1 MEYNF
6 REIEKKW
13 QKRWVEN
20 KTYQVTE
27 DETKKKFYVLNM
39 FPYPSGAGLHVG
51 HPLGYIASDIYAR
64 YKRLQGFNVLNP
76 MGYDAYGL
84 PAEQYAIQTGQH
96 PAITTVNNINRYR
109 EQLDKIGFSFD
120 WNREI
125 RTCEPEY
132 YHWTQW
138 AFQKMFNSYYCNDE
152 KQARPIQELIEAFS
166 QTGTEG
172 INVACS
178 EELSFTAAEWNA
190 KSEKEQQEILMN
202 YRIAYLGETM
212 VNWCPQL
219 GTVLANDEV
228 VDGVSE
234 RGGFPVIQKKMRQ
247 WCLRVS
253 AYAQRLLDVLD
264 TLIDKLSRL
273 QNVPIL
279 QPLRQIQELLN
290 RIDAQPVGTT
300 LPLYDEILSIVKNI
314 GVGYEPKYLFQTDM
328 FKPVHRAQVDEKT
341 VSRIVRLIDFLAK
354 ITPPNEHPTLQN
366 FIQAFQSRYEEAEVP
381 LAVALDGELGLGYP
395 VSSGS
400 GDVNPLINDLVFPGR
415 YSNAVTVTQTPADR
429 ILFEKYI
436 ENARKGGHVV
446 LLEDKDFEKLDYK
459 HQFPDTIA
467 VMCSLLDNDLINI
480 KSIGGVCAANLLGR
494 FCHIDESI
502 MALVKEIAD
511 FEQRQTPDVIFA
523 EISHLPESRIGN
535 IASRPVFREH
545 TLHYLSNCEHDGTDI
560 PISDLMLS
568 IRQGRLFLRS
578 KKYDKE
584 VVPRLT
590 CAHNYSMSPIPIY
603 RFLCDLQ
610 HQRITGG
617 LSCGWSGLLAA
628 YDYLPRIQ
636 YKDIILSRELWR
648 IKQEEV
654 EGMDKLSDSELSVRF
669 REFLQKRQMPTEVV
683 IPDSDNELYLNL
695 EDTQCQRLL
704 LEEIAKRKQIV
715 LEEFLFRNDSGIV
728 RRGKDRFTNE
738 VIFAFHKNEQ
748 HDTEKVHTR

>member
-1 MEYNF
+1 MKPTFTPFPDFVFRTPLFPLDAPAEDTTLSPEF
-6 REIEKKW
+6 REALYLASPELYEGCVSKDRKKQTKFERSVLKYRHRAMTRCTPFGLFAGCSTGKIANSTLIE
-13 QKRWVEN
+13 
-20 KTYQVTE
+20 
-27 DETKKKFYVLNM
+27 
-39 FPYPSGAGLHVG
+39 
-51 HPLGYIASDIYAR
+51 
-64 YKRLQGFNVLNP
+64 
-76 MGYDAYGL
+76 L
-84 PAEQYAIQTGQH
+84 PATTDNKRRTRLDMQYLCALIQEIERD
-96 PAITTVNNINRYR
+96 PNVR
-109 EQLDKIGFSFD
+109 EQLVYYPNDSLYEIGGKYRYVEYHYKKSQ
-120 WNREI
+120 RQHTVASLEI
-125 RTCEPEY
+125 
-132 YHWTQW
+132 
-138 AFQKMFNSYYCNDE
+138 DE
-152 KQARPIQELIEAFS
+152 ALA
-166 QTGTEG
+166 TLL
-172 INVACS
+172 N
-178 EELSFTAAEWNA
+178 TAADGATIEQLVQA
-190 KSEKEQQEILMN
+190 LVDDEITTEQAHEYVIETIASQVLKSELDPCVV
-202 YRIAYLGETM
+202 GE
-212 VNWCPQL
+212 
-219 GTVLANDEV
+219 
-228 VDGVSE
+228 
-234 RGGFPVIQKKMRQ
+234 
-247 WCLRVS
+247 
-253 AYAQRLLDVLD
+253 DVLD

-273 QNVPIL
+273 QNVPLL

-290 RIDAQPVGTT
+290 RIDAQPIGTT

-415 YSNAVTVTQTPADR
+415 YSNTVTVTQTPADR

-436 ENARKGGHVV
+436 ENARKEGHVV

-480 KSIGGVCAANLLGR
+480 KSVGGVCAANLLGR

-545 TLHYLSNCEHDGTDI
+545 TLHYLSNYEHDGTDI

-617 LSCGWSGLLAA
+617 LSCGWSGLLAT

-636 YKDIILSRELWR
+636 YKNIILSRELWR

-654 EGMDKLSDSELSVRF
+654 EGRDKLSDSELSVRF
-669 REFLQKRQMPTEVV
+669 RELLQKRQMPTEVV

>member
-1 MEYNF
+1 MKPTFAPFPDFVFRTPLFPLDAPAEDTTLSPEF
-6 REIEKKW
+6 REALYLASPELYEGCVSKDRKKQTKFERSVLKYRHRAMTRCTPFGLFAGCSTGKIANSTLIE
-13 QKRWVEN
+13 
-20 KTYQVTE
+20 
-27 DETKKKFYVLNM
+27 
-39 FPYPSGAGLHVG
+39 
-51 HPLGYIASDIYAR
+51 
-64 YKRLQGFNVLNP
+64 
-76 MGYDAYGL
+76 L
-84 PAEQYAIQTGQH
+84 PATTDNKRRTRLDMQYLCALIQEIERD
-96 PAITTVNNINRYR
+96 PNVR
-109 EQLDKIGFSFD
+109 EQLVYYPNDSLYEIGGKYRYVEYHYKKSQ
-120 WNREI
+120 RQHTVASLEI
-125 RTCEPEY
+125 
-132 YHWTQW
+132 
-138 AFQKMFNSYYCNDE
+138 DE
-152 KQARPIQELIEAFS
+152 ALA
-166 QTGTEG
+166 TLL
-172 INVACS
+172 N
-178 EELSFTAAEWNA
+178 TAADGATIEQLVQA
-190 KSEKEQQEILMN
+190 LVDDEITTEQAHEYVIETIASQVLKSELDPCVV
-202 YRIAYLGETM
+202 GE
-212 VNWCPQL
+212 
-219 GTVLANDEV
+219 
-228 VDGVSE
+228 
-234 RGGFPVIQKKMRQ
+234 
-247 WCLRVS
+247 
-253 AYAQRLLDVLD
+253 DVLD

-273 QNVPIL
+273 QNVPLL

-290 RIDAQPVGTT
+290 RIDAQPIGTT

-415 YSNAVTVTQTPADR
+415 YSNTVTVTQTPADR

-436 ENARKGGHVV
+436 ENARKEGHVV

-480 KSIGGVCAANLLGR
+480 KSVGGVCAANLLGR

-545 TLHYLSNCEHDGTDI
+545 TLHYLSNYEHDGTDI

-617 LSCGWSGLLAA
+617 LSCGWSGLLAT

-636 YKDIILSRELWR
+636 YKNIILSRELWR

-669 REFLQKRQMPTEVV
+669 RELLQKRQMPTEVV

>member
-1 MEYNF
+1 MKPTFTPFPDFVFRTPLFPLDAPAEDTTLSPEF
-6 REIEKKW
+6 REALYLASPELYEGCVSKDRKKQTKFERSVLKYRHRAMTRCTPFGLFAGCSTGKIANSTLIE
-13 QKRWVEN
+13 
-20 KTYQVTE
+20 
-27 DETKKKFYVLNM
+27 
-39 FPYPSGAGLHVG
+39 
-51 HPLGYIASDIYAR
+51 
-64 YKRLQGFNVLNP
+64 
-76 MGYDAYGL
+76 L
-84 PAEQYAIQTGQH
+84 PATTDNKRRTRLDMQYLCALIQEIERD
-96 PAITTVNNINRYR
+96 PNVR
-109 EQLDKIGFSFD
+109 EQLVYYPNDSLYEIGGKYRYVEYHYKKSQ
-120 WNREI
+120 RQHTVASLEI
-125 RTCEPEY
+125 
-132 YHWTQW
+132 
-138 AFQKMFNSYYCNDE
+138 DE
-152 KQARPIQELIEAFS
+152 ALA
-166 QTGTEG
+166 TLL
-172 INVACS
+172 N
-178 EELSFTAAEWNA
+178 TAADGATIEQLVQA
-190 KSEKEQQEILMN
+190 LVDDEITTEQAHEYVIETIASQVLKSELDPCVV
-202 YRIAYLGETM
+202 GE
-212 VNWCPQL
+212 
-219 GTVLANDEV
+219 
-228 VDGVSE
+228 
-234 RGGFPVIQKKMRQ
+234 
-247 WCLRVS
+247 
-253 AYAQRLLDVLD
+253 DVLD

-273 QNVPIL
+273 QNAPLL

-290 RIDAQPVGTT
+290 RIDAQPIGTT

-415 YSNAVTVTQTPADR
+415 YSNTVTVTQTPADR

-436 ENARKGGHVV
+436 ENARKEGHVV

-480 KSIGGVCAANLLGR
+480 KSVGGVCAANLLGR

-545 TLHYLSNCEHDGTDI
+545 TLHYLSNYEHDGTDI

-617 LSCGWSGLLAA
+617 LSCGWSGLLAT

-636 YKDIILSRELWR
+636 YKNIILSRELWR

-669 REFLQKRQMPTEVV
+669 RELLQKRQMPTEVV

>member
-1 MEYNF
+1 MKPTFIPFPDFVFRTPLFPLDAPAEDTTLSPEF
-6 REIEKKW
+6 REALYLASPELYEGCVSKDRKKQTKFERSVLKYRHRAMTRCTPFGLFAGCSTGKIANSTLIE
-13 QKRWVEN
+13 
-20 KTYQVTE
+20 
-27 DETKKKFYVLNM
+27 
-39 FPYPSGAGLHVG
+39 
-51 HPLGYIASDIYAR
+51 
-64 YKRLQGFNVLNP
+64 
-76 MGYDAYGL
+76 L
-84 PAEQYAIQTGQH
+84 PATTDNKRRTRLDMQYLCALIQEIERD
-96 PAITTVNNINRYR
+96 PNVR
-109 EQLDKIGFSFD
+109 EQLVYYPNDSLYEIGGKYRYVEYHYKKSQ
-120 WNREI
+120 RQHTVASLEI
-125 RTCEPEY
+125 
-132 YHWTQW
+132 
-138 AFQKMFNSYYCNDE
+138 DE
-152 KQARPIQELIEAFS
+152 ALA
-166 QTGTEG
+166 TLL
-172 INVACS
+172 N
-178 EELSFTAAEWNA
+178 TAADGATIEQLVQA
-190 KSEKEQQEILMN
+190 LVDDEITTEQAHEYVIETIASQVLKSELDPCVV
-202 YRIAYLGETM
+202 GE
-212 VNWCPQL
+212 
-219 GTVLANDEV
+219 
-228 VDGVSE
+228 
-234 RGGFPVIQKKMRQ
+234 
-247 WCLRVS
+247 
-253 AYAQRLLDVLD
+253 DVLD

-273 QNVPIL
+273 QNVPLL

-290 RIDAQPVGTT
+290 RIDAQPIGTT

-415 YSNAVTVTQTPADR
+415 YSNTVTVTQTPADR

-436 ENARKGGHVV
+436 ENARKEGHVV

-480 KSIGGVCAANLLGR
+480 KSVGGVCAANLLGR

-545 TLHYLSNCEHDGTDI
+545 TLHYLSNYEHDGTDI

-617 LSCGWSGLLAA
+617 LSCGWSGLLAT

-636 YKDIILSRELWR
+636 YKNIILSRELWR

-669 REFLQKRQMPTEVV
+669 RELLQKRQMPTEVV

>member
-1 MEYNF
+1 MKPTFTPFPDFVFRTPLFPLDAPAEDTTLSPEF
-6 REIEKKW
+6 REALYLASPELYEGCVSKDRKKQTKFERSVLKYRHRAMTRCTPFGLFAGCSTGKIANSTLIE
-13 QKRWVEN
+13 
-20 KTYQVTE
+20 
-27 DETKKKFYVLNM
+27 
-39 FPYPSGAGLHVG
+39 
-51 HPLGYIASDIYAR
+51 
-64 YKRLQGFNVLNP
+64 
-76 MGYDAYGL
+76 L
-84 PAEQYAIQTGQH
+84 PATTDNKRRTRLDMQYLCALIQEIERD
-96 PAITTVNNINRYR
+96 PNVR
-109 EQLDKIGFSFD
+109 EQLVYYPNDSLYEIGGKYRYVEYHYKKSQ
-120 WNREI
+120 RQHTVASLEI
-125 RTCEPEY
+125 
-132 YHWTQW
+132 
-138 AFQKMFNSYYCNDE
+138 DE
-152 KQARPIQELIEAFS
+152 ALA
-166 QTGTEG
+166 TLL
-172 INVACS
+172 N
-178 EELSFTAAEWNA
+178 TAADGATIEQLVQA
-190 KSEKEQQEILMN
+190 LVDDEITTEQAHEYVIETIASQVLKSELDPCVV
-202 YRIAYLGETM
+202 GE
-212 VNWCPQL
+212 
-219 GTVLANDEV
+219 
-228 VDGVSE
+228 
-234 RGGFPVIQKKMRQ
+234 
-247 WCLRVS
+247 
-253 AYAQRLLDVLD
+253 DVLD

-273 QNVPIL
+273 QNVPLL

-290 RIDAQPVGTT
+290 RIDAQPIGTT

-328 FKPVHRAQVDEKT
+328 FKPMHRAQVDEKT

-415 YSNAVTVTQTPADR
+415 YSNTVTVTQTPADR

-436 ENARKGGHVV
+436 ENARKEGHVV

-480 KSIGGVCAANLLGR
+480 KSVGGVCAANLLGR

-545 TLHYLSNCEHDGTDI
+545 TLHYLSNYEHDGTDI

-617 LSCGWSGLLAA
+617 LSCGWSGLLAT

-636 YKDIILSRELWR
+636 YKNIILSRELWR

-669 REFLQKRQMPTEVV
+669 RELLQKRQMPTEVV

>member
-1 MEYNF
+1 MKPTFTPFPDFVFRTPLFPLDAPAEDTTLSPEF
-6 REIEKKW
+6 REALYLASPELYEGCVSKDRKKQTKFERSVLKYRHRAMTRCTPFGLFAGCSTGKIANSTLIE
-13 QKRWVEN
+13 
-20 KTYQVTE
+20 
-27 DETKKKFYVLNM
+27 
-39 FPYPSGAGLHVG
+39 
-51 HPLGYIASDIYAR
+51 
-64 YKRLQGFNVLNP
+64 
-76 MGYDAYGL
+76 L
-84 PAEQYAIQTGQH
+84 PATTDNKRRTRLDMQYLCALIQEIERD
-96 PAITTVNNINRYR
+96 PNVR
-109 EQLDKIGFSFD
+109 EQLVYYPNDSLYEIGGKYRYVEYHYKKSQ
-120 WNREI
+120 RQHTVASLEI
-125 RTCEPEY
+125 
-132 YHWTQW
+132 
-138 AFQKMFNSYYCNDE
+138 DE
-152 KQARPIQELIEAFS
+152 ALA
-166 QTGTEG
+166 TLL
-172 INVACS
+172 N
-178 EELSFTAAEWNA
+178 TAADGATIEQLVQA
-190 KSEKEQQEILMN
+190 LVDDEITTEQAHEYVIETIASQVLKSELDPCVV
-202 YRIAYLGETM
+202 GE
-212 VNWCPQL
+212 
-219 GTVLANDEV
+219 
-228 VDGVSE
+228 
-234 RGGFPVIQKKMRQ
+234 
-247 WCLRVS
+247 
-253 AYAQRLLDVLD
+253 DVLD

-273 QNVPIL
+273 QNVPLL

-290 RIDAQPVGTT
+290 RIDAQPIGTT

-415 YSNAVTVTQTPADR
+415 YSNTVTVTQTPADR

-436 ENARKGGHVV
+436 ESARKEGHVV

-480 KSIGGVCAANLLGR
+480 KSVGGVCAANLLGR

-545 TLHYLSNCEHDGTDI
+545 TLHYLSNYEHDGTDI

-617 LSCGWSGLLAA
+617 LSCGWSGLLAT

-636 YKDIILSRELWR
+636 YKNIILSRELWR

-669 REFLQKRQMPTEVV
+669 RELLQKRQMPTEVV

>member
-1 MEYNF
+1 MKPTFTPFPDFVFRTPLFPLDAPAEDTTLSPEF
-6 REIEKKW
+6 REALYLASPELYEGCVSKDRKKQTKFERSVLKYRHRAMTRCTPFGLFAGCSTGKIANNTLIE
-13 QKRWVEN
+13 
-20 KTYQVTE
+20 
-27 DETKKKFYVLNM
+27 
-39 FPYPSGAGLHVG
+39 
-51 HPLGYIASDIYAR
+51 
-64 YKRLQGFNVLNP
+64 
-76 MGYDAYGL
+76 L
-84 PAEQYAIQTGQH
+84 PATTDNKRRTRLDMQYLCALIQEIERD
-96 PAITTVNNINRYR
+96 PNVR
-109 EQLDKIGFSFD
+109 EQLVYYPNDSLYEIGGKYRYVEYHYKKSQ
-120 WNREI
+120 RQHTVASLEI
-125 RTCEPEY
+125 
-132 YHWTQW
+132 
-138 AFQKMFNSYYCNDE
+138 DE
-152 KQARPIQELIEAFS
+152 ALA
-166 QTGTEG
+166 TLL
-172 INVACS
+172 N
-178 EELSFTAAEWNA
+178 TAADGATIEQLVQA
-190 KSEKEQQEILMN
+190 LVDDEITTEQAHEYVIETIASQVLKSELDPCVV
-202 YRIAYLGETM
+202 GE
-212 VNWCPQL
+212 
-219 GTVLANDEV
+219 
-228 VDGVSE
+228 
-234 RGGFPVIQKKMRQ
+234 
-247 WCLRVS
+247 
-253 AYAQRLLDVLD
+253 DVLD

-273 QNVPIL
+273 QNVPLL

-290 RIDAQPVGTT
+290 RIDAQPIGTT

-415 YSNAVTVTQTPADR
+415 YSNTVTVTQTPADR

-436 ENARKGGHVV
+436 ENARKEGHVV

-480 KSIGGVCAANLLGR
+480 KSVGGVCAANLLGR

-545 TLHYLSNCEHDGTDI
+545 TLHYLSNYEHDGTDI

-617 LSCGWSGLLAA
+617 LSCGWSGLLAT

-636 YKDIILSRELWR
+636 YKNIILSRELWR

-669 REFLQKRQMPTEVV
+669 RELLQKRQMPTEVV

>member
-1 MEYNF
+1 MKPTFTPFPDFVFRTPLFPLDAPAEDTTLSPEF
-6 REIEKKW
+6 REALYLASPELYEGCVSKDRKKQTKFERSVLKYRHRAMTRCTPFGLFAGCSTGKIANSTLIE
-13 QKRWVEN
+13 
-20 KTYQVTE
+20 
-27 DETKKKFYVLNM
+27 
-39 FPYPSGAGLHVG
+39 
-51 HPLGYIASDIYAR
+51 
-64 YKRLQGFNVLNP
+64 
-76 MGYDAYGL
+76 L
-84 PAEQYAIQTGQH
+84 PATTDNKRRTRLDMQYLCALIQEIERD
-96 PAITTVNNINRYR
+96 PNVR
-109 EQLDKIGFSFD
+109 EQLVYYPNDSLYEIGGKYRYVEYHYKKSQ
-120 WNREI
+120 RQHTVASLEI
-125 RTCEPEY
+125 
-132 YHWTQW
+132 
-138 AFQKMFNSYYCNDE
+138 DE
-152 KQARPIQELIEAFS
+152 ALA
-166 QTGTEG
+166 TLL
-172 INVACS
+172 N
-178 EELSFTAAEWNA
+178 TAADGATIEQLVQA
-190 KSEKEQQEILMN
+190 LVDDEITTEQAHEYVIETIASQVLKSELDPCVV
-202 YRIAYLGETM
+202 GE
-212 VNWCPQL
+212 
-219 GTVLANDEV
+219 
-228 VDGVSE
+228 
-234 RGGFPVIQKKMRQ
+234 
-247 WCLRVS
+247 
-253 AYAQRLLDVLD
+253 DVLD

-273 QNVPIL
+273 QNVPLL

-290 RIDAQPVGTT
+290 RIDAQPIGMT

-415 YSNAVTVTQTPADR
+415 YSNTVTVTQTPADR

-436 ENARKGGHVV
+436 ENARKEGHVV

-480 KSIGGVCAANLLGR
+480 KSVGGVCAANLLGR

-545 TLHYLSNCEHDGTDI
+545 TLHYLSNYEHDGTDI

-617 LSCGWSGLLAA
+617 LSCGWSGLLAT

-636 YKDIILSRELWR
+636 YKNIILSRELWR

-669 REFLQKRQMPTEVV
+669 RELLQKRQMPTEVV

>member
-1 MEYNF
+1 MKPTFIPFPDFVFRTPLFPLDAPAEDTTLSPEF
-6 REIEKKW
+6 REALYLASPELYEGCVSKDRKKQTKFERSVLKYRHRAMTRCTPFGLFAGCSTGKIADSTSIE
-13 QKRWVEN
+13 
-20 KTYQVTE
+20 
-27 DETKKKFYVLNM
+27 
-39 FPYPSGAGLHVG
+39 
-51 HPLGYIASDIYAR
+51 
-64 YKRLQGFNVLNP
+64 
-76 MGYDAYGL
+76 L
-84 PAEQYAIQTGQH
+84 PATTDSKRRTRLDMQYLCALIQEIERD
-96 PAITTVNNINRYR
+96 PNVR
-109 EQLDKIGFSFD
+109 EQLVYYPNDSLYEIGGKYRYIEYHYKKSQ
-120 WNREI
+120 RQHTVASLEI
-125 RTCEPEY
+125 
-132 YHWTQW
+132 
-138 AFQKMFNSYYCNDE
+138 DE
-152 KQARPIQELIEAFS
+152 ALA
-166 QTGTEG
+166 TLL
-172 INVACS
+172 NVAIDGATIEQLVQALVDDEITTEQAHEYVIETIAS
-178 EELSFTAAEWNA
+178 QVL
-190 KSEKEQQEILMN
+190 KSELDPCVV
-202 YRIAYLGETM
+202 GE
-212 VNWCPQL
+212 
-219 GTVLANDEV
+219 
-228 VDGVSE
+228 
-234 RGGFPVIQKKMRQ
+234 
-247 WCLRVS
+247 
-253 AYAQRLLDVLD
+253 DVLD
-264 TLIDKLSRL
+264 TLIGKLSRL

-328 FKPVHRAQVDEKT
+328 FKPARRAQVDEKT
-341 VSRIVRLIDFLAK
+341 VSRIARLIDFLAK

-400 GDVNPLINDLVFPGR
+400 GDVNPLINDLAFPVQ
-415 YSNAVTVTQTPADR
+415 YSNITTSHQSPADR
-429 ILFEKYI
+429 VLFRKYI

-446 LLEDKDFEKLDYK
+446 LLEDKDFEKLDFK

-511 FEQRQTPDVIFA
+511 FEQRQTPDIIFA

-669 REFLQKRQMPTEVV
+669 REFLQERQMPTEVI
-683 IPDSDNELYLNL
+683 IPDSDNELYLDL

-728 RRGKDRFTNE
+728 HRGKDRFTNE

>member
-1 MEYNF
+1 MKPTFTPFPDFVFRTPLFPLDAPAEDTTLSPEF
-6 REIEKKW
+6 REALYLASPELYEGCVSKDRKKQTKFERSVLKYRHRAMTRCTPFGLFAGCSTGKIANSTLIE
-13 QKRWVEN
+13 
-20 KTYQVTE
+20 
-27 DETKKKFYVLNM
+27 
-39 FPYPSGAGLHVG
+39 
-51 HPLGYIASDIYAR
+51 
-64 YKRLQGFNVLNP
+64 
-76 MGYDAYGL
+76 L
-84 PAEQYAIQTGQH
+84 PATTDNKRRTRLDMQYLCALIQEIERD
-96 PAITTVNNINRYR
+96 PNVR
-109 EQLDKIGFSFD
+109 EQLVYYPNDSLYEIGGKYRYVEYHYKKSQ
-120 WNREI
+120 RQHTVASLEI
-125 RTCEPEY
+125 
-132 YHWTQW
+132 
-138 AFQKMFNSYYCNDE
+138 DE
-152 KQARPIQELIEAFS
+152 ALA
-166 QTGTEG
+166 TLL
-172 INVACS
+172 N
-178 EELSFTAAEWNA
+178 TAADGATIEQLVQA
-190 KSEKEQQEILMN
+190 LVDDEITTEQAHEYVIETIASQVLKSELDPCVV
-202 YRIAYLGETM
+202 GE
-212 VNWCPQL
+212 
-219 GTVLANDEV
+219 
-228 VDGVSE
+228 
-234 RGGFPVIQKKMRQ
+234 
-247 WCLRVS
+247 
-253 AYAQRLLDVLD
+253 DVLD

-415 YSNAVTVTQTPADR
+415 YSNTVTVTQTPADR

-436 ENARKGGHVV
+436 ENARKEGHVV

-545 TLHYLSNCEHDGTDI
+545 TLHYLSNYEHDGTDI

-617 LSCGWSGLLAA
+617 LSCGWSGLLAT

-636 YKDIILSRELWR
+636 YKNIILSRELWR

-669 REFLQKRQMPTEVV
+669 RELLQKRQMPTEVV

>member
-1 MEYNF
+1 MKPTFTPFPDFVFRTPLFPLDAPAEDTTLSPEF
-6 REIEKKW
+6 REALYLASPELYEGCVSKDRKKQTKFERSVLKYRHRAMTRCTPFGLFAGCSTGKIANSTLIE
-13 QKRWVEN
+13 
-20 KTYQVTE
+20 
-27 DETKKKFYVLNM
+27 
-39 FPYPSGAGLHVG
+39 
-51 HPLGYIASDIYAR
+51 
-64 YKRLQGFNVLNP
+64 
-76 MGYDAYGL
+76 L
-84 PAEQYAIQTGQH
+84 PATTDNKRRTRLDMQYLCALIQEIERD
-96 PAITTVNNINRYR
+96 PNVR
-109 EQLDKIGFSFD
+109 EQLVYYPNDSLY
-120 WNREI
+120 EI
-125 RTCEPEY
+125 VGKYRYVEY
-132 YHWTQW
+132 HYKKSQRQHTV
-138 AFQKMFNSYYCNDE
+138 ASLEIDE
-152 KQARPIQELIEAFS
+152 ALA
-166 QTGTEG
+166 TLL
-172 INVACS
+172 N
-178 EELSFTAAEWNA
+178 TAADGATIEQLVQA
-190 KSEKEQQEILMN
+190 LVDDEITTEQAHEYVIETIASQVLKSELDPCVV
-202 YRIAYLGETM
+202 GE
-212 VNWCPQL
+212 
-219 GTVLANDEV
+219 
-228 VDGVSE
+228 
-234 RGGFPVIQKKMRQ
+234 
-247 WCLRVS
+247 
-253 AYAQRLLDVLD
+253 DVLD

-273 QNVPIL
+273 QNVPLL

-290 RIDAQPVGTT
+290 RIDAQPIGTT

-415 YSNAVTVTQTPADR
+415 YSNTVTVTQTPADR

-436 ENARKGGHVV
+436 ENARKEGHVV

-480 KSIGGVCAANLLGR
+480 KSVGGVCAANLLGR

-545 TLHYLSNCEHDGTDI
+545 TLHYLSNYEHDGTDI

-617 LSCGWSGLLAA
+617 LSCGWSGLLAT

-636 YKDIILSRELWR
+636 YKNIILSRELWR

-669 REFLQKRQMPTEVV
+669 RELLQKRQMPTEVV

>member
-1 MEYNF
+1 MKPTFIPFPDFVFRTPLFPLDAPAEDTTLSPEF
-6 REIEKKW
+6 REALYLASPELYEGCVSKDRKKQTKFERSVLKYRHRAMTRCTPFGLFAGCSTGKIADSTSIE
-13 QKRWVEN
+13 
-20 KTYQVTE
+20 
-27 DETKKKFYVLNM
+27 
-39 FPYPSGAGLHVG
+39 
-51 HPLGYIASDIYAR
+51 
-64 YKRLQGFNVLNP
+64 
-76 MGYDAYGL
+76 L
-84 PAEQYAIQTGQH
+84 PATTDSKRRTRLDMQYLCALIQEIERD
-96 PAITTVNNINRYR
+96 PDVR
-109 EQLDKIGFSFD
+109 EQLVYYPNDSLYEIGGKYRYIEYHYKKSQ
-120 WNREI
+120 RQHTVVSLEI
-125 RTCEPEY
+125 
-132 YHWTQW
+132 
-138 AFQKMFNSYYCNDE
+138 DE
-152 KQARPIQELIEAFS
+152 ALA
-166 QTGTEG
+166 TLL
-172 INVACS
+172 NVATDGATIEQLVQALVDDEITTEQAHEYVIETIAS
-178 EELSFTAAEWNA
+178 QVL
-190 KSEKEQQEILMN
+190 KSELDPCVV
-202 YRIAYLGETM
+202 GE
-212 VNWCPQL
+212 
-219 GTVLANDEV
+219 
-228 VDGVSE
+228 
-234 RGGFPVIQKKMRQ
+234 
-247 WCLRVS
+247 
-253 AYAQRLLDVLD
+253 DVLD
-264 TLIDKLSRL
+264 TLIGKLSRL
-273 QNVPIL
+273 QNIPIL
-279 QPLRQIQELLN
+279 QSLRQIQELLN

-300 LPLYDEILSIVKNI
+300 LPLYDEILSIIKNI

-328 FKPVHRAQVDEKT
+328 FKPARRAQVDEKT

-400 GDVNPLINDLVFPGR
+400 GDVNPLINDLAFPVQ
-415 YSNAVTVTQTPADR
+415 YSNITTSHQSPADR
-429 ILFEKYI
+429 VLFRKYI

-446 LLEDKDFEKLDYK
+446 LLEDKDFEKLDFK

-511 FEQRQTPDVIFA
+511 FEQRQTPDIIFA

-669 REFLQKRQMPTEVV
+669 REFLQERQMPTEVI
-683 IPDSDNELYLNL
+683 IPDSDNELYLDL

-728 RRGKDRFTNE
+728 HRGKDRFTNE

>member
-1 MEYNF
+1 MKPTFTPFPDFVFRTPLFPLDAPAEDTTLSPEF
-6 REIEKKW
+6 REALYLASPELYEGCVSKDRKKQTKFERSVLKYRHRAMTRCTPFGLFAGCSTGKIANSTLIE
-13 QKRWVEN
+13 
-20 KTYQVTE
+20 
-27 DETKKKFYVLNM
+27 
-39 FPYPSGAGLHVG
+39 
-51 HPLGYIASDIYAR
+51 
-64 YKRLQGFNVLNP
+64 
-76 MGYDAYGL
+76 L
-84 PAEQYAIQTGQH
+84 PATTDNKRRTRLDMQYLCALIQEIERD
-96 PAITTVNNINRYR
+96 PNVR
-109 EQLDKIGFSFD
+109 EQLVYYPNDSLYEIGGKYRYVEYHYKKSQ
-120 WNREI
+120 RQHTVASLEI
-125 RTCEPEY
+125 
-132 YHWTQW
+132 
-138 AFQKMFNSYYCNDE
+138 DE
-152 KQARPIQELIEAFS
+152 ALA
-166 QTGTEG
+166 TLL
-172 INVACS
+172 N
-178 EELSFTAAEWNA
+178 TAADGATIEQLVQA
-190 KSEKEQQEILMN
+190 LVDDEITTEQAHEYVIETIASQVLKSELDPCVV
-202 YRIAYLGETM
+202 GE
-212 VNWCPQL
+212 
-219 GTVLANDEV
+219 
-228 VDGVSE
+228 
-234 RGGFPVIQKKMRQ
+234 
-247 WCLRVS
+247 
-253 AYAQRLLDVLD
+253 DVLD

-273 QNVPIL
+273 QNVPLL

-290 RIDAQPVGTT
+290 RIDAQPIGTT

-415 YSNAVTVTQTPADR
+415 YSNTVTVTQTPADR

-436 ENARKGGHVV
+436 ENARKEGHVV

-480 KSIGGVCAANLLGR
+480 KSVGGVCAANLLGR

-502 MALVKEIAD
+502 MALVREIAD

-545 TLHYLSNCEHDGTDI
+545 TLHYLSNYEHDGTDI

-617 LSCGWSGLLAA
+617 LSCGWSGLLAT

-636 YKDIILSRELWR
+636 YKNIILSRELWR

-669 REFLQKRQMPTEVV
+669 RELLQKRQMPTEVV

>member
-1 MEYNF
+1 MKPTFTPFPDFVFRTPLFPLDAPAEDTTLSPEF
-6 REIEKKW
+6 REALYLASPELYEGCVSKDRKKQTKFERSVLKYRHRAMTRCTPFGLFAGCSTGKIANSTLIE
-13 QKRWVEN
+13 
-20 KTYQVTE
+20 
-27 DETKKKFYVLNM
+27 
-39 FPYPSGAGLHVG
+39 
-51 HPLGYIASDIYAR
+51 
-64 YKRLQGFNVLNP
+64 
-76 MGYDAYGL
+76 L
-84 PAEQYAIQTGQH
+84 PATTDNKRRTRLDMQYLCALIQEIERD
-96 PAITTVNNINRYR
+96 PNVR
-109 EQLDKIGFSFD
+109 EQLVYYPNDSLYEIGGKYRYVEYHYKKSQ
-120 WNREI
+120 RQHTVASLEI
-125 RTCEPEY
+125 
-132 YHWTQW
+132 
-138 AFQKMFNSYYCNDE
+138 DE
-152 KQARPIQELIEAFS
+152 ALA
-166 QTGTEG
+166 TLL
-172 INVACS
+172 N
-178 EELSFTAAEWNA
+178 TAADGATIEQLVQA
-190 KSEKEQQEILMN
+190 LVDDEITTEQAHEYVIETIASQVLKSELDPCVV
-202 YRIAYLGETM
+202 GE
-212 VNWCPQL
+212 
-219 GTVLANDEV
+219 
-228 VDGVSE
+228 
-234 RGGFPVIQKKMRQ
+234 
-247 WCLRVS
+247 
-253 AYAQRLLDVLD
+253 DVLD

-273 QNVPIL
+273 QNVPLL

-290 RIDAQPVGTT
+290 RIDAQPIGTT

-314 GVGYEPKYLFQTDM
+314 GVGYDPKYLFQTDM

-415 YSNAVTVTQTPADR
+415 YSNTVTVTQTPADR

-436 ENARKGGHVV
+436 ENARKEGHVV

-480 KSIGGVCAANLLGR
+480 KIGR
-494 FCHIDESI
+494 RSMCHIDESI

-545 TLHYLSNCEHDGTDI
+545 TLHYLSNYEHDGTDI

-617 LSCGWSGLLAA
+617 LSCGWSGLLAT

-636 YKDIILSRELWR
+636 YKNIILSRELWR

-669 REFLQKRQMPTEVV
+669 RELLQKRQMPTEVV

>member
-1 MEYNF
+1 MKPTFTPFPDFVFRTPLFPLDAPAEDTTLSPEF
-6 REIEKKW
+6 REALYLASPELYEGCVSKDRKKQTKFERSVLKYRHRAMTRCTPFGLFAGCSTGKIANSTLIE
-13 QKRWVEN
+13 
-20 KTYQVTE
+20 
-27 DETKKKFYVLNM
+27 
-39 FPYPSGAGLHVG
+39 
-51 HPLGYIASDIYAR
+51 
-64 YKRLQGFNVLNP
+64 
-76 MGYDAYGL
+76 L
-84 PAEQYAIQTGQH
+84 PATTDNKRRTRLDMQYLCALIQEIERD
-96 PAITTVNNINRYR
+96 PNVR
-109 EQLDKIGFSFD
+109 EQLVYYPNDSLYEIGGKYRYVEYHYKKSQ
-120 WNREI
+120 RQHTVASLEI
-125 RTCEPEY
+125 
-132 YHWTQW
+132 
-138 AFQKMFNSYYCNDE
+138 DE
-152 KQARPIQELIEAFS
+152 ALA
-166 QTGTEG
+166 TLL
-172 INVACS
+172 N
-178 EELSFTAAEWNA
+178 TAADGATIEQLVQA
-190 KSEKEQQEILMN
+190 LVDDEITTEQAHEYVIETIASQVLKSELDPCVV
-202 YRIAYLGETM
+202 GE
-212 VNWCPQL
+212 
-219 GTVLANDEV
+219 
-228 VDGVSE
+228 
-234 RGGFPVIQKKMRQ
+234 
-247 WCLRVS
+247 
-253 AYAQRLLDVLD
+253 DVLD

-273 QNVPIL
+273 QNVPLL

-290 RIDAQPVGTT
+290 RIDAQPIGTT

-415 YSNAVTVTQTPADR
+415 YSNTVTVTQTPADR

-436 ENARKGGHVV
+436 ENARKEGHVV

-480 KSIGGVCAANLLGR
+480 KSVGGVCAANLLGR

-545 TLHYLSNCEHDGTDI
+545 TLHYLSNYEHDGTDI

-617 LSCGWSGLLAA
+617 LSCGWSGLLAT

-636 YKDIILSRELWR
+636 YKNIILSRELWR

-669 REFLQKRQMPTEVV
+669 RELLQKRQMPTEVV

>member
-1 MEYNF
+1 MKPTFTPFPDFVFRTPLFPLDAPAEDTTLSPEF
-6 REIEKKW
+6 REALYLASPELYEGCVSKDRKKQTKFERSVLKYRHRAMTRCTPFGLFAGCSTGKIANSTLIE
-13 QKRWVEN
+13 
-20 KTYQVTE
+20 
-27 DETKKKFYVLNM
+27 
-39 FPYPSGAGLHVG
+39 
-51 HPLGYIASDIYAR
+51 
-64 YKRLQGFNVLNP
+64 
-76 MGYDAYGL
+76 L
-84 PAEQYAIQTGQH
+84 PATTDNKRRTRLDMQYLCALIQEIERD
-96 PAITTVNNINRYR
+96 PNVR
-109 EQLDKIGFSFD
+109 EQLVYYPNDSLYEIGGKYRYVEYHYKKSQ
-120 WNREI
+120 RQHTVASLEI
-125 RTCEPEY
+125 
-132 YHWTQW
+132 
-138 AFQKMFNSYYCNDE
+138 DE
-152 KQARPIQELIEAFS
+152 ALA
-166 QTGTEG
+166 TLL
-172 INVACS
+172 N
-178 EELSFTAAEWNA
+178 TAADGATIEQLVQA
-190 KSEKEQQEILMN
+190 LVDDEITTEQAHEYVIETIASQVLKSELDPCVV
-202 YRIAYLGETM
+202 GE
-212 VNWCPQL
+212 
-219 GTVLANDEV
+219 
-228 VDGVSE
+228 
-234 RGGFPVIQKKMRQ
+234 
-247 WCLRVS
+247 
-253 AYAQRLLDVLD
+253 DVLD

-273 QNVPIL
+273 QNVPLL

-290 RIDAQPVGTT
+290 RIDAQPIGTT

-395 VSSGS
+395 VLSGS

-415 YSNAVTVTQTPADR
+415 YSNTVTVTQTPADR

-436 ENARKGGHVV
+436 ENARKEGHVV

-480 KSIGGVCAANLLGR
+480 KSVGGVCAANLLGR

-545 TLHYLSNCEHDGTDI
+545 TLHYLSNYEHDGTDI

-617 LSCGWSGLLAA
+617 LSCGWSGLLAT

-636 YKDIILSRELWR
+636 YKNIILSRELWR

-669 REFLQKRQMPTEVV
+669 RELLQKRQMPTEVV

>member
-1 MEYNF
+1 MKPTFTPFPDFVFRTPLFPLDVPAEDTTLSPEF
-6 REIEKKW
+6 REALYLASPELYEGCVSKDRKKQTKFERSVLKYRHRAMTRCTPFGLFAGCSTGKIANSTLIE
-13 QKRWVEN
+13 
-20 KTYQVTE
+20 
-27 DETKKKFYVLNM
+27 
-39 FPYPSGAGLHVG
+39 
-51 HPLGYIASDIYAR
+51 
-64 YKRLQGFNVLNP
+64 
-76 MGYDAYGL
+76 L
-84 PAEQYAIQTGQH
+84 PATTDNKRRTRLDMQYLCALIQEIERD
-96 PAITTVNNINRYR
+96 PNVR
-109 EQLDKIGFSFD
+109 EQLVYYPNDSLYEIGGKYRYVEYHYKKSQ
-120 WNREI
+120 RQHTVASLEI
-125 RTCEPEY
+125 
-132 YHWTQW
+132 
-138 AFQKMFNSYYCNDE
+138 DE
-152 KQARPIQELIEAFS
+152 ALA
-166 QTGTEG
+166 TLL
-172 INVACS
+172 N
-178 EELSFTAAEWNA
+178 TAADGATIEQLVQA
-190 KSEKEQQEILMN
+190 LVDDEITTEQAHEYVIETIASQVLKSELDPCVV
-202 YRIAYLGETM
+202 GE
-212 VNWCPQL
+212 
-219 GTVLANDEV
+219 
-228 VDGVSE
+228 
-234 RGGFPVIQKKMRQ
+234 
-247 WCLRVS
+247 
-253 AYAQRLLDVLD
+253 DVLD

-273 QNVPIL
+273 QNVPLL

-290 RIDAQPVGTT
+290 RIDAQPIGTT

-415 YSNAVTVTQTPADR
+415 YSNTVTVTQTPADR

-436 ENARKGGHVV
+436 ENARKEGHVV

-480 KSIGGVCAANLLGR
+480 KSVGGVCAANLLGR

-545 TLHYLSNCEHDGTDI
+545 TLHYLSNYEHDGTDI

-617 LSCGWSGLLAA
+617 LSCGWSGLLAT

-636 YKDIILSRELWR
+636 YKNIILSRELWR

-669 REFLQKRQMPTEVV
+669 RELLQKRQMPTEVV

>member
-1 MEYNF
+1 MKPTFTPFPDFVFRTPLFPLDAPAEDTTLSPEF
-6 REIEKKW
+6 REALYLASPELYEGCVSKDRKKQTKFERSVLKYRHRAMTRCTPFGLFAGCSTGKIANSTLIE
-13 QKRWVEN
+13 
-20 KTYQVTE
+20 
-27 DETKKKFYVLNM
+27 
-39 FPYPSGAGLHVG
+39 
-51 HPLGYIASDIYAR
+51 
-64 YKRLQGFNVLNP
+64 
-76 MGYDAYGL
+76 L
-84 PAEQYAIQTGQH
+84 PATTDNKRRTRLDMQYLCALIQEIERD
-96 PAITTVNNINRYR
+96 PNVR
-109 EQLDKIGFSFD
+109 EQLVYYPNDSLYEIGGKYRYVEYHYKKSQ
-120 WNREI
+120 RQHTVASLEI
-125 RTCEPEY
+125 
-132 YHWTQW
+132 
-138 AFQKMFNSYYCNDE
+138 DE
-152 KQARPIQELIEAFS
+152 ALA
-166 QTGTEG
+166 TLL
-172 INVACS
+172 N
-178 EELSFTAAEWNA
+178 TAADGATIEQLVQA
-190 KSEKEQQEILMN
+190 LVDDEITTEQAHEYVIETIASQVLKSELDPCVV
-202 YRIAYLGETM
+202 GE
-212 VNWCPQL
+212 
-219 GTVLANDEV
+219 
-228 VDGVSE
+228 
-234 RGGFPVIQKKMRQ
+234 
-247 WCLRVS
+247 
-253 AYAQRLLDVLD
+253 DVLD

-273 QNVPIL
+273 QNVPLL

-290 RIDAQPVGTT
+290 RIDAQPIGTT

-415 YSNAVTVTQTPADR
+415 YSNTVTVTQTPADR

-436 ENARKGGHVV
+436 ENARKEGHVV

-480 KSIGGVCAANLLGR
+480 KSVGGVCAANLLGR
-494 FCHIDESI
+494 FCHNDESI
-502 MALVKEIAD
+502 MALVREIAD

-545 TLHYLSNCEHDGTDI
+545 TLHYLSNYEHDGTDI

-617 LSCGWSGLLAA
+617 LSCGWSGLLAT

-636 YKDIILSRELWR
+636 YKNIILSRELWR

-669 REFLQKRQMPTEVV
+669 RELLQKRQMPTEVV

>member
-1 MEYNF
+1 MKPTFIPFPDFVFRTPLFPLDAPAEDTTLSPEF
-6 REIEKKW
+6 REALYLASPELYEGCVSKDRKKQTKFERSVLKYRHRAMTRCTPFGLFAGCSTGKIADSTSIE
-13 QKRWVEN
+13 
-20 KTYQVTE
+20 
-27 DETKKKFYVLNM
+27 
-39 FPYPSGAGLHVG
+39 
-51 HPLGYIASDIYAR
+51 
-64 YKRLQGFNVLNP
+64 
-76 MGYDAYGL
+76 L
-84 PAEQYAIQTGQH
+84 PATTDSKRRTRLDMQYLCALIQEIERD
-96 PAITTVNNINRYR
+96 PDVR
-109 EQLDKIGFSFD
+109 EQLVYYPNDSLYEIGGKYRYIEYHYKKSQ
-120 WNREI
+120 RQHTVASLEI
-125 RTCEPEY
+125 
-132 YHWTQW
+132 
-138 AFQKMFNSYYCNDE
+138 DE
-152 KQARPIQELIEAFS
+152 ALA
-166 QTGTEG
+166 TLL
-172 INVACS
+172 NVAIDGATIEQLVQALVDDEITTEQAHEYVIETIAS
-178 EELSFTAAEWNA
+178 QVL
-190 KSEKEQQEILMN
+190 KSELDPCVV
-202 YRIAYLGETM
+202 GE
-212 VNWCPQL
+212 
-219 GTVLANDEV
+219 
-228 VDGVSE
+228 
-234 RGGFPVIQKKMRQ
+234 
-247 WCLRVS
+247 
-253 AYAQRLLDVLD
+253 DVLD

-328 FKPVHRAQVDEKT
+328 FKPVRRAQVDEKT
-341 VSRIVRLIDFLAK
+341 VSRIARLIDFLAK

-381 LAVALDGELGLGYP
+381 LAVVLDGELGLGYP

-400 GDVNPLINDLVFPGR
+400 GDVNPLINDLAFPVQ
-415 YSNAVTVTQTPADR
+415 YSNITTSHQSPADR
-429 ILFEKYI
+429 VLFRKYI

-446 LLEDKDFEKLDYK
+446 LLEDKDFEKLDFR

-467 VMCSLLDNDLINI
+467 VMCNLLDNDLINI

-560 PISDLMLS
+560 PISDLLLS

-654 EGMDKLSDSELSVRF
+654 EGMDKLSDSELTVRF
-669 REFLQKRQMPTEVV
+669 REFLQERQIPTEVI
-683 IPDSDNELYLNL
+683 IPDSDNELYLDL

-704 LEEIAKRKQIV
+704 LDEIAKRKQIV

>member
-1 MEYNF
+1 MKPTFIPFPDFVFRTPLFPLDAPAEDTTLSPEF
-6 REIEKKW
+6 REALYLASPELYEGCVSKDRKKQTKFERSVLKYRHRAMTRCTPFGLFAGCSTGKIADSTSIE
-13 QKRWVEN
+13 
-20 KTYQVTE
+20 
-27 DETKKKFYVLNM
+27 
-39 FPYPSGAGLHVG
+39 
-51 HPLGYIASDIYAR
+51 
-64 YKRLQGFNVLNP
+64 
-76 MGYDAYGL
+76 L
-84 PAEQYAIQTGQH
+84 PATTDSKRRTRLDMQYLCALIQEIERD
-96 PAITTVNNINRYR
+96 PNVR
-109 EQLDKIGFSFD
+109 EQLVYYPNDSLYEIGGKYRYIEYHYKKSQ
-120 WNREI
+120 RQHTVASLEI
-125 RTCEPEY
+125 
-132 YHWTQW
+132 
-138 AFQKMFNSYYCNDE
+138 DE
-152 KQARPIQELIEAFS
+152 ALA
-166 QTGTEG
+166 TLL
-172 INVACS
+172 NVAIDGATIEQLVQALVDDEITTEQAHEYVIETIAS
-178 EELSFTAAEWNA
+178 QVL
-190 KSEKEQQEILMN
+190 KSELDPCVV
-202 YRIAYLGETM
+202 GE
-212 VNWCPQL
+212 
-219 GTVLANDEV
+219 
-228 VDGVSE
+228 
-234 RGGFPVIQKKMRQ
+234 
-247 WCLRVS
+247 
-253 AYAQRLLDVLD
+253 DVLD
-264 TLIDKLSRL
+264 TLIGKLSRL

-279 QPLRQIQELLN
+279 QPLRQIQVLLN

-314 GVGYEPKYLFQTDM
+314 GVSYEPKYLFQTDM
-328 FKPVHRAQVDEKT
+328 FKPVRRAQVDEKT
-341 VSRIVRLIDFLAK
+341 VSRIARLIDFLAK

-381 LAVALDGELGLGYP
+381 LAVVLDGELGLGYP

-400 GDVNPLINDLVFPGR
+400 GDVNPLINDLAFPVQ
-415 YSNAVTVTQTPADR
+415 YSNITTSHQSPADR
-429 ILFEKYI
+429 VLFRKYI

-446 LLEDKDFEKLDYK
+446 LLEDKDFEKLDFR

-467 VMCSLLDNDLINI
+467 VMCNLLDNDLINI

-560 PISDLMLS
+560 PISDLLLS

-654 EGMDKLSDSELSVRF
+654 EGMDKLSDSELTVRF
-669 REFLQKRQMPTEVV
+669 REFLQERQIPTEVI
-683 IPDSDNELYLNL
+683 IPDSDNELYLDL

-704 LEEIAKRKQIV
+704 LDEIAKRKQIV

>member
-1 MEYNF
+1 MKPTFIPFPDFVFRTPLFPLDAPAEDTTLSPEF
-6 REIEKKW
+6 REALYLASPELYEGCVSKDRKKQTKFERSVLKYRHRAMTRCTPFGLFAGCSTGKIADSTSIE
-13 QKRWVEN
+13 
-20 KTYQVTE
+20 
-27 DETKKKFYVLNM
+27 
-39 FPYPSGAGLHVG
+39 
-51 HPLGYIASDIYAR
+51 
-64 YKRLQGFNVLNP
+64 
-76 MGYDAYGL
+76 L
-84 PAEQYAIQTGQH
+84 PATTDSKRRTRLDMQYLCALIQEIERD
-96 PAITTVNNINRYR
+96 PDVR
-109 EQLDKIGFSFD
+109 EQLVYYPNDSLYEIGGKYRYIEYHYKKSQ
-120 WNREI
+120 RQHTVVSLEI
-125 RTCEPEY
+125 
-132 YHWTQW
+132 
-138 AFQKMFNSYYCNDE
+138 DE
-152 KQARPIQELIEAFS
+152 ALA
-166 QTGTEG
+166 TLL
-172 INVACS
+172 NVAIDGATIEQLVQALVDDEITTEQAHEYVIETIAS
-178 EELSFTAAEWNA
+178 QVL
-190 KSEKEQQEILMN
+190 KSELDPCVV
-202 YRIAYLGETM
+202 GE
-212 VNWCPQL
+212 
-219 GTVLANDEV
+219 
-228 VDGVSE
+228 
-234 RGGFPVIQKKMRQ
+234 
-247 WCLRVS
+247 
-253 AYAQRLLDVLD
+253 DVLD
-264 TLIDKLSRL
+264 TLIGKLSRL

-328 FKPVHRAQVDEKT
+328 FKPARRAQVDEKT
-341 VSRIVRLIDFLAK
+341 VSRIARLIDFLAK

-400 GDVNPLINDLVFPGR
+400 GDVNPLINDLAFPVQ
-415 YSNAVTVTQTPADR
+415 YSNITTSHQSPADR
-429 ILFEKYI
+429 VLFRKYI

-446 LLEDKDFEKLDYK
+446 LLEDKDFEKLDFR

-467 VMCSLLDNDLINI
+467 VMCNLLDNDLINI

-502 MALVKEIAD
+502 MALVKEIAN

-560 PISDLMLS
+560 PISDLLLS

-648 IKQEEV
+648 VKQEEV

-669 REFLQKRQMPTEVV
+669 REFLQERQILTEVI
-683 IPDSDNELYLNL
+683 IPDSDNELYLDL

-704 LEEIAKRKQIV
+704 LEETAKRKQIV

>member
-1 MEYNF
+1 MKPTFIPFPDFVFRTPLFPLDAPAEDTTLSPEF
-6 REIEKKW
+6 REALYLASPELYEGCVSKDRKKQTKFERSVLKYRHRAMTRCTPFGLFAGCSTGKIADSTSIE
-13 QKRWVEN
+13 
-20 KTYQVTE
+20 
-27 DETKKKFYVLNM
+27 
-39 FPYPSGAGLHVG
+39 
-51 HPLGYIASDIYAR
+51 
-64 YKRLQGFNVLNP
+64 
-76 MGYDAYGL
+76 L
-84 PAEQYAIQTGQH
+84 PATTDSKRRTRLDMQYLCALIQEIERD
-96 PAITTVNNINRYR
+96 PNVR
-109 EQLDKIGFSFD
+109 EQLVYYPNDSLYEIGGKYRYIEYHYKKSQ
-120 WNREI
+120 RQHTVASLEI
-125 RTCEPEY
+125 
-132 YHWTQW
+132 
-138 AFQKMFNSYYCNDE
+138 DE
-152 KQARPIQELIEAFS
+152 ALA
-166 QTGTEG
+166 TLL
-172 INVACS
+172 NVATDGATIEQLVQALVDDEITTEQAHEYVIETIAS
-178 EELSFTAAEWNA
+178 QVL
-190 KSEKEQQEILMN
+190 KSELDPCVV
-202 YRIAYLGETM
+202 GE
-212 VNWCPQL
+212 
-219 GTVLANDEV
+219 
-228 VDGVSE
+228 
-234 RGGFPVIQKKMRQ
+234 
-247 WCLRVS
+247 
-253 AYAQRLLDVLD
+253 DVLD
-264 TLIDKLSRL
+264 TLIGKLSRL

-328 FKPVHRAQVDEKT
+328 FKPARRAQVDEKT
-341 VSRIVRLIDFLAK
+341 VSRIARLIDFLAK

-400 GDVNPLINDLVFPGR
+400 GDVNPLINDLAFPVQ
-415 YSNAVTVTQTPADR
+415 YSNITTSHQSPADR
-429 ILFEKYI
+429 VLFRKYI

-511 FEQRQTPDVIFA
+511 FEQRQTPDIIFA

-669 REFLQKRQMPTEVV
+669 REFLQERQIPTEVI
-683 IPDSDNELYLNL
+683 IPDSDNELYLDL

>member
-1 MEYNF
+1 MKPTFIPFPDFVFRTPLFPLDAPAEDTTLSPEF
-6 REIEKKW
+6 REALYLASPELYEGCVSKDRKKQTKFERSVLKYRHRAMTRCTPFGLFAGCSTGKIADSTSIE
-13 QKRWVEN
+13 
-20 KTYQVTE
+20 
-27 DETKKKFYVLNM
+27 
-39 FPYPSGAGLHVG
+39 
-51 HPLGYIASDIYAR
+51 
-64 YKRLQGFNVLNP
+64 
-76 MGYDAYGL
+76 L
-84 PAEQYAIQTGQH
+84 PATTDSKRRTRLDMQYLCALIQEIERD
-96 PAITTVNNINRYR
+96 PDVR
-109 EQLDKIGFSFD
+109 EQLVYYPNDSLYEIGGKYRYIEYHYKKSQ
-120 WNREI
+120 RQHTVVSLEI
-125 RTCEPEY
+125 
-132 YHWTQW
+132 
-138 AFQKMFNSYYCNDE
+138 DE
-152 KQARPIQELIEAFS
+152 ALA
-166 QTGTEG
+166 TLL
-172 INVACS
+172 NVATDGATIEQLVQALVDDEITTEQAHEYVIETIAS
-178 EELSFTAAEWNA
+178 QVL
-190 KSEKEQQEILMN
+190 KSELDPCVV
-202 YRIAYLGETM
+202 GE
-212 VNWCPQL
+212 
-219 GTVLANDEV
+219 
-228 VDGVSE
+228 
-234 RGGFPVIQKKMRQ
+234 
-247 WCLRVS
+247 
-253 AYAQRLLDVLD
+253 DVLD
-264 TLIDKLSRL
+264 TLIGKLSRL

-279 QPLRQIQELLN
+279 QSLRQIQELLN

-300 LPLYDEILSIVKNI
+300 LPLYDEILSIIKNI

-328 FKPVHRAQVDEKT
+328 FKPARRAQVDEKT

-400 GDVNPLINDLVFPGR
+400 GDVNPLINDLAFPVQ
-415 YSNAVTVTQTPADR
+415 YSNITTSHQSPADR
-429 ILFEKYI
+429 VLFRKYI

-467 VMCSLLDNDLINI
+467 VMCNLLDNDLINI

-669 REFLQKRQMPTEVV
+669 REFLQERQIPTEVI
-683 IPDSDNELYLNL
+683 IPDSDNELYLDL

>member
-1 MEYNF
+1 MKPTFTPFPDFVFRTPLFPLDAPAEDTTLSPEF
-6 REIEKKW
+6 REALYLASPELYEGCVSKDRKKQTKFERSVLKYRHRAMTRCTPFGLFAGCSTGKIANSTLIE
-13 QKRWVEN
+13 
-20 KTYQVTE
+20 
-27 DETKKKFYVLNM
+27 
-39 FPYPSGAGLHVG
+39 
-51 HPLGYIASDIYAR
+51 
-64 YKRLQGFNVLNP
+64 
-76 MGYDAYGL
+76 L
-84 PAEQYAIQTGQH
+84 PATTDNKRRTRLDMQYLCALIQEIERD
-96 PAITTVNNINRYR
+96 PNVR
-109 EQLDKIGFSFD
+109 EQLVYYPNDSLYEIGGKYRYVEYHYKKSQ
-120 WNREI
+120 RQHTVASLEI
-125 RTCEPEY
+125 
-132 YHWTQW
+132 
-138 AFQKMFNSYYCNDE
+138 DE
-152 KQARPIQELIEAFS
+152 ALA
-166 QTGTEG
+166 TLL
-172 INVACS
+172 N
-178 EELSFTAAEWNA
+178 TAADGATIEQLVQA
-190 KSEKEQQEILMN
+190 LVDDEITTEQAHEYVIETIASQVLKSELDPCVV
-202 YRIAYLGETM
+202 GE
-212 VNWCPQL
+212 
-219 GTVLANDEV
+219 
-228 VDGVSE
+228 
-234 RGGFPVIQKKMRQ
+234 
-247 WCLRVS
+247 
-253 AYAQRLLDVLD
+253 DVLD

-273 QNVPIL
+273 QNVPLL

-415 YSNAVTVTQTPADR
+415 YSNTVTVTQTPADR

-436 ENARKGGHVV
+436 ENARKEGHVV

-480 KSIGGVCAANLLGR
+480 KSVGGVCAANLLGR

-545 TLHYLSNCEHDGTDI
+545 TLHYLSNYEHDGTDI

-617 LSCGWSGLLAA
+617 LSCGWSGLLAT

-636 YKDIILSRELWR
+636 YKNIILSRELWR

-669 REFLQKRQMPTEVV
+669 RELLQKRQMPTEVV

>member
-1 MEYNF
+1 MKPTFTPFPDFVFRTPLFPLDAPAEDTTLSPEF
-6 REIEKKW
+6 REALYLASPELYEGCVSKDRKKQTKFERSVLKYRHRAMTRCTPFGLFAGCSTGKIANSTLIE
-13 QKRWVEN
+13 
-20 KTYQVTE
+20 
-27 DETKKKFYVLNM
+27 
-39 FPYPSGAGLHVG
+39 
-51 HPLGYIASDIYAR
+51 
-64 YKRLQGFNVLNP
+64 
-76 MGYDAYGL
+76 L
-84 PAEQYAIQTGQH
+84 PATTDNKRRTRLDMQYLCALIQEIERD
-96 PAITTVNNINRYR
+96 PNVR
-109 EQLDKIGFSFD
+109 EQLVYYPNDSLYEIGGKYRYVEYHYKKSQ
-120 WNREI
+120 RQHTVASLEI
-125 RTCEPEY
+125 
-132 YHWTQW
+132 
-138 AFQKMFNSYYCNDE
+138 DE
-152 KQARPIQELIEAFS
+152 ALA
-166 QTGTEG
+166 TLL
-172 INVACS
+172 N
-178 EELSFTAAEWNA
+178 TAADGATIEQLVQA
-190 KSEKEQQEILMN
+190 LVDDEITTEQAHEYVIETIASQVLKSELDPCVV
-202 YRIAYLGETM
+202 GE
-212 VNWCPQL
+212 
-219 GTVLANDEV
+219 
-228 VDGVSE
+228 
-234 RGGFPVIQKKMRQ
+234 
-247 WCLRVS
+247 
-253 AYAQRLLDVLD
+253 DVLD

-273 QNVPIL
+273 QNVPLL

-290 RIDAQPVGTT
+290 RIDAQPIGTT

-415 YSNAVTVTQTPADR
+415 YSNTVTVTQTPADR

-436 ENARKGGHVV
+436 ENARKEGHVV

-545 TLHYLSNCEHDGTDI
+545 TLHYLSNYEHDGTDI

-617 LSCGWSGLLAA
+617 LSCGWSGLLAT

-636 YKDIILSRELWR
+636 YKNIILSRELWR

-669 REFLQKRQMPTEVV
+669 RELLQKRQMPTEVV

>member
-1 MEYNF
+1 MKPTFTPFPDFVFRTPLFPLDAPAEDTTLSPEF
-6 REIEKKW
+6 REALYLASPELYEGCVSKDRKKQTKFERSVLKYRHRAMTRCTPFGLFAGCSTGKIANSTLIE
-13 QKRWVEN
+13 
-20 KTYQVTE
+20 
-27 DETKKKFYVLNM
+27 
-39 FPYPSGAGLHVG
+39 
-51 HPLGYIASDIYAR
+51 
-64 YKRLQGFNVLNP
+64 
-76 MGYDAYGL
+76 L
-84 PAEQYAIQTGQH
+84 PATTDNKRRTRLDMQYLCALIQEIERD
-96 PAITTVNNINRYR
+96 PNVR
-109 EQLDKIGFSFD
+109 EQLVYYPNDSLYEIGGKYRYVEYHYKKSQ
-120 WNREI
+120 RQHTVASLEI
-125 RTCEPEY
+125 
-132 YHWTQW
+132 
-138 AFQKMFNSYYCNDE
+138 DE
-152 KQARPIQELIEAFS
+152 ALA
-166 QTGTEG
+166 TLL
-172 INVACS
+172 N
-178 EELSFTAAEWNA
+178 TAADGATIEQLVQA
-190 KSEKEQQEILMN
+190 LVDDEITTEQAHEYVIETIASQVLKSELDPCVV
-202 YRIAYLGETM
+202 GE
-212 VNWCPQL
+212 
-219 GTVLANDEV
+219 
-228 VDGVSE
+228 
-234 RGGFPVIQKKMRQ
+234 
-247 WCLRVS
+247 
-253 AYAQRLLDVLD
+253 DVLD

-273 QNVPIL
+273 QNVPLL

-290 RIDAQPVGTT
+290 RIDAQPIGTT

-381 LAVALDGELGLGYP
+381 LAVALDAELGLGYP

-415 YSNAVTVTQTPADR
+415 YSNTVTVTQTPADR

-436 ENARKGGHVV
+436 ENARKEGHVV

-480 KSIGGVCAANLLGR
+480 KSVGGVCAANLLGR

-545 TLHYLSNCEHDGTDI
+545 TLHYLSNYEHDGTDI

-617 LSCGWSGLLAA
+617 LSCGWSGLLAT

-636 YKDIILSRELWR
+636 YKNIILSRELWR

-669 REFLQKRQMPTEVV
+669 RELLQKRQMPTEVV

>member
-1 MEYNF
+1 MKPTFIPFPDFVFRTPLFPLDAPAEDTTLSPEF
-6 REIEKKW
+6 REALYLASPELYEGCVSKDRKKRTKFERSVLKYRHRAMTRCTPFGLFAGCSTGKIADSTSIELLATTDS
-13 QKRWVEN
+13 KRR
-20 KTYQVTE
+20 T
-27 DETKKKFYVLNM
+27 
-39 FPYPSGAGLHVG
+39 
-51 HPLGYIASDIYAR
+51 
-64 YKRLQGFNVLNP
+64 RLD
-76 MGYDAYGL
+76 M
-84 PAEQYAIQTGQH
+84 QYLCALIQEIERD
-96 PAITTVNNINRYR
+96 PDVR
-109 EQLDKIGFSFD
+109 EQLVYYPNDSLYEIGGKYRYIEYHYKKSQ
-120 WNREI
+120 RQHTVASLEI
-125 RTCEPEY
+125 
-132 YHWTQW
+132 
-138 AFQKMFNSYYCNDE
+138 DE
-152 KQARPIQELIEAFS
+152 ALA
-166 QTGTEG
+166 TLL
-172 INVACS
+172 NVAIDGATIEQLVQALVDDEITTEQAHEYVIETIAS
-178 EELSFTAAEWNA
+178 QVL
-190 KSEKEQQEILMN
+190 KSELDPCVV
-202 YRIAYLGETM
+202 GE
-212 VNWCPQL
+212 
-219 GTVLANDEV
+219 
-228 VDGVSE
+228 
-234 RGGFPVIQKKMRQ
+234 
-247 WCLRVS
+247 
-253 AYAQRLLDVLD
+253 DVLD
-264 TLIDKLSRL
+264 TLIGKLSRL

-328 FKPVHRAQVDEKT
+328 FKPVRRAQVDEKT
-341 VSRIVRLIDFLAK
+341 VSRIARLIDFLAK

-400 GDVNPLINDLVFPGR
+400 GDVNPLINDLAFPVQ
-415 YSNAVTVTQTPADR
+415 YSNITTSHQSPADR
-429 ILFEKYI
+429 VLFRKYI
-436 ENARKGGHVV
+436 ENTRKGGHVV
-446 LLEDKDFEKLDYK
+446 LLEDKDFEKLDFR

-467 VMCSLLDNDLINI
+467 VMCNLLDNDLINI

-568 IRQGRLFLRS
+568 VRQGRLFLRS

-648 IKQEEV
+648 IRQEEV

-669 REFLQKRQMPTEVV
+669 REFLQERQIPMEVI
-683 IPDSDNELYLNL
+683 IPDSDNELYLDL

>member
-1 MEYNF
+1 MKPTFIPFPDFVFRTPLFPLDAPAEDTTLSPEF
-6 REIEKKW
+6 REALYLASPELYEGCVSKDRKKQTKFERSVLKYRHRAMTRCTPFGLFAGCSTGKIADKTSIE
-13 QKRWVEN
+13 
-20 KTYQVTE
+20 
-27 DETKKKFYVLNM
+27 
-39 FPYPSGAGLHVG
+39 
-51 HPLGYIASDIYAR
+51 
-64 YKRLQGFNVLNP
+64 
-76 MGYDAYGL
+76 L
-84 PAEQYAIQTGQH
+84 PAMAANTRRTRLDMQYLCALIQEIERD
-96 PAITTVNNINRYR
+96 PNVR
-109 EQLDKIGFSFD
+109 EQLVYYPNDSLYEIGGKYRYVEYRYKKSQ
-120 WNREI
+120 RQHTVASLEI
-125 RTCEPEY
+125 
-132 YHWTQW
+132 
-138 AFQKMFNSYYCNDE
+138 DE
-152 KQARPIQELIEAFS
+152 ALA
-166 QTGTEG
+166 TLL
-172 INVACS
+172 N
-178 EELSFTAAEWNA
+178 TAADGATIEQLVQA
-190 KSEKEQQEILMN
+190 LVDDEITTEQAHEYVIETIASQVLKSELDPCVV
-202 YRIAYLGETM
+202 GE
-212 VNWCPQL
+212 
-219 GTVLANDEV
+219 
-228 VDGVSE
+228 
-234 RGGFPVIQKKMRQ
+234 
-247 WCLRVS
+247 
-253 AYAQRLLDVLD
+253 DVLD
-264 TLIDKLSRL
+264 TLIGKLSRL

-279 QPLRQIQELLN
+279 QSLRQIQELLN

-300 LPLYDEILSIVKNI
+300 LPLYDEILSIIKNI

-328 FKPVHRAQVDEKT
+328 FKPARRAQVDEKT
-341 VSRIVRLIDFLAK
+341 VSRIARLIDFLAK

-400 GDVNPLINDLVFPGR
+400 GDVNPLINDLAFPVQ
-415 YSNAVTVTQTPADR
+415 YSNITTSHQSPADR
-429 ILFEKYI
+429 VLFRKYI

-467 VMCSLLDNDLINI
+467 VMCNLLDNDLINI

-560 PISDLMLS
+560 PISDLLLS

-654 EGMDKLSDSELSVRF
+654 EGMDKLSDSELTVRF
-669 REFLQKRQMPTEVV
+669 REFLQERQIPTEVI
-683 IPDSDNELYLNL
+683 IPDSDNELYLDL

-728 RRGKDRFTNE
+728 HRGKDRFTNE